1 MQRRLL
7 FLTIQTFTIKL
18 SKVRVEG
25 GKSNH
30 QQRPRSIICNSIL
43 DNNNHSQQ
51 KLSRPL
57 SWHIHSLPSSTFLL
71 TTIQQQQLTTIMPFI
86 ICTYC
91 PWPCIQVEKLS
102 MLVLGS
108 WEGYK
113 MYCVMLLLLSADS
126 VKECIIAYHRRRRRR
141 HT

>member
-1 MQRRLL
+1 MQRIPLI
-7 FLTIQTFTIKL
+7 LTSQTFTIKL

-30 QQRPRSIICNSIL
+30 QQRPRPIIICNSIL
-43 DNNNHSQQ
+43 DNNHSQQ

-57 SWHIHSLPSSTFLL
+57 SCHIHSLPSSTLLL

-126 VKECIIAYHRRRRRR
+126 VKECIIAYHRR